1 MELFTGEKR
10 KQKNK
15 MKKKTKIIIGILIAA
30 VIAAAGIT
38 WYVMNQKNQK
48 TGNSSAEVVA
58 WDVDIEEEEPSEEKG
73 ILIPGYTS
81 MVMKANTKEQTVSIG
96 NPADNDCIFVIVLKL
111 EDGTKLFESQE
122 LKPGEGLENITLD
135 QELEAGEYQAVIEYK
150 CYSLAVTYVDGR
162 TVKEFEDAIR
172 PETKMII
179 LESPTTLLFN
189 VVDLEGVAKLAKEHG
204 IKTYIDNTYST
215 PIFQKPLDMGI
226 DIVMH
231 TMTKYIGG
239 HSDLVGGVLVSKDE
253 EFMREIM
260 VQRDWFGGVLGP
272 MEAWL
277 AIRGLR
283 TLDVR
288 MQRHYETAMEVAK
301 FLEKQPKIKRVFFT
315 GLESHPQ
322 YELARKQQK
331 GECGL
336 MSLEIDGTLE
346 ETETF
351 VNSLKLF
358 EKGCSWGGFESLAIA
373 YTYNWTEEQCAFLNV
388 SRNIVRIHCGLEGT
402 ENLIADLQQALDKIS

>member
-1 MELFTGEKR
+1 MTDNQDLLAMTHVGEDPHKY
-10 KQKNK
+10 
-15 MKKKTKIIIGILIAA
+15 MKSVTPPVFMNSLHVFDTVKDYFDVDIFNDEFYYGRASNPTVAILEKKIAALEHGSRAVVFSAGMAACAA
-30 VIAAAGIT
+30 VILRVCTAGSNVIC
-38 WYVMNQKNQK
+38 
-48 TGNSSAEVVA
+48 
-58 WDVDIEEEEPSEEKG
+58 I
-73 ILIPGYTS
+73 
-81 MVMKANTKEQTVSIG
+81 KESYGPVQHLLDEFLGPKYNVS
-96 NPADNDCIFVIVLKL
+96 
-111 EDGTKLFESQE
+111 
-122 LKPGEGLENITLD
+122 
-135 QELEAGEYQAVIEYK
+135 
-150 CYSLAVTYVDGR
+150 VTYVDGR

-215 PIFQKPLDMGI
+215 PLFQKPLDMGI

-253 EFMREIM
+253 QLMRDLM
-260 VQRDWFGGVLGP
+260 VQRDWFGGVMGP

-301 FLEKQPKIKRVFFT
+301 FLEKQTKVKRVFFT
-315 GLESHPQ
+315 GLPSHPQ

-373 YTYNWTEEQCAFLNV
+373 YTYNWTDEQCAFLNV

-402 ENLIADLQQALDKIS
+402 ENLIADLKQALDKIS